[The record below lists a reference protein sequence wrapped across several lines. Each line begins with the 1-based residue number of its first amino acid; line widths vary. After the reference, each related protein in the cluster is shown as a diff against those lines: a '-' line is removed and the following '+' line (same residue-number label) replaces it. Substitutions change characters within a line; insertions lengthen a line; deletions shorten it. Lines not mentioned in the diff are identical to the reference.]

1 VQEVGFV
8 VEFLQA
14 AVVSIDLGYLRHTL
28 AEISQAEAAALR
40 SGGLGL
46 ALAPRGVDR
55 VVA

>member
-28 AEISQAEAAALR
+28 AEISRLRLQR
-40 SGGLGL
+40 SGQAAWGWPS
-46 ALAPRGVDR
+46 APAGST
-55 VVA
+55 A